1 MMNDQTIEA
10 VLKAGLS
17 EQTISDAQWQRLA
30 DWELADPDRANAWGI
45 DDTNVRQRLQRRF
58 DWLQRVA
65 PRHSTMP
72 LPPQPIDHYLGM
84 YWQLWLPLALQLKQA
99 RDAAHQPLIQGILGG
114 QGTGKTTLTQ
124 ILQIL
129 LVEMGYRAVG
139 LSIDDLYKTYAE
151 RCQLRQQDA
160 RLKWRGPPG
169 THDIDLGVQTLD
181 QIRHASPETV
191 VYLPR
196 FDKSLHGGEG
206 DRTTPEAIQGVDIL
220 LFEGWFLGVRP
231 VPATQFNQAPPPIQS
246 EADREFARLINDR
259 LQDYLPLWDRL
270 DRLLVLY
277 PEDYRI
283 SKTWRLQAEHQM
295 KAQGKTGMSDEDI
308 HAFVEYFWKALHPE
322 LFITP
327 LKHNGDY
334 TDLVVEINLD
344 RTPHAIYAPT

>member
-1 MMNDQTIEA
+1 MMNDQTIKA

-17 EQTISDAQWQRLA
+17 EQAISDAQWQWLA
-30 DWELADPDRANAWGI
+30 SWELADPDRAKAWGI
-45 DDTNVRQRLQRRF
+45 DDNNVRQQLQLRF

-65 PRHSTMP
+65 PHHALLP
-72 LPPQPIDHYLGM
+72 LPPQPIDNYLGM
-84 YWQLWLPLALQLKQA
+84 YWQLWLPLALQLKQI
-99 RDAAHQPLIQGILGG
+99 RDAANQPLIQGILGG

-129 LVEMGYRAVG
+129 LAEMGYRAVG
-139 LSIDDLYKTYAE
+139 WSIDDLYKTYEE

-169 THDIDLGVQTLD
+169 THDIELGIQTLN
-181 QIRHASPETV
+181 QIRHTSPETV
-191 VYLPR
+191 VSLPR

-206 DRTTPEAIQGVDIL
+206 DRTTPEAVQGVDIL

-231 VPATQFNQAPPPIQS
+231 VPASQFDQAPPPIQS
-246 EADREFARLINDR
+246 EADRAFARRMNDR
-259 LQDYLPLWDRL
+259 LQDYLPLWDCL

-295 KAQGKTGMSDEDI
+295 KAKGKTGMSDEAI

-344 RTPHAIYAPT
+344 RTPYAIYSPT